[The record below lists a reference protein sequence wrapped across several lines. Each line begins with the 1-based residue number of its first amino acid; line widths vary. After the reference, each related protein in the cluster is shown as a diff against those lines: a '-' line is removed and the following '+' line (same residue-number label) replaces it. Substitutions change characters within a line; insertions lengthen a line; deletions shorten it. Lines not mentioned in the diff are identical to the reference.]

1 MENPYTIIWMTE
13 DLVTGIETY
22 EGPELS
28 DAIAAWEEETENC
41 TLIGVL
47 GGQAEIYFWQS

>member
-13 DLVTGIETY
+13 DLVMGIETY
-22 EGPELS
+22 EGPEPT
-28 DAIAAWEEETENC
+28 DAINAWEEETENG